1 MFYANRK
8 EIFVGLVLVG
18 VFLYDF
24 SKELPD
30 AEEFEQNIPRKQKNT
45 KKAPLV
51 QNQIPRAVISQQ
63 DEDILSQVLVD
74 SYEGEVGNITIKV
87 QDKARLVVYNRVPK
101 CGSQTMSMLIN
112 HCSRKNTF
120 KSKQVFLN
128 GEVAGRS
135 YGEQVGFIKDLYKDL
150 EEIKPKEKPICK

>member
-30 AEEFEQNIPRKQKNT
+30 ADEFEQNIQQPPRKSKHT
-45 KKAPLV
+45 KIA
-51 QNQIPRAVISQQ
+51 QNQIPRALISQQ

-74 SYEGEVGNITIKV
+74 SYEGEVGNITTKV
-87 QDKARLVVYNRVPK
+87 QDKARLVVYSAFKNLWPAPK
-101 CGSQTMSMLIN
+101 
-112 HCSRKNTF
+112 F
-120 KSKQVFLN
+120 
-128 GEVAGRS
+128 GR
-135 YGEQVGFIKDLYKDL
+135 F
-150 EEIKPKEKPICK
+150 